1 MISNLGHNWSTQS
14 VIQCRFT
21 KILIFINTKYC
32 VIYFRNVQF
41 PKSQILMK
49 EKYLWKSN
57 TFQKRQ
63 GAKLHAYDFENISF

>member
-41 PKSQILMK
+41 PKSQILR
-49 EKYLWKSN
+49 KSN